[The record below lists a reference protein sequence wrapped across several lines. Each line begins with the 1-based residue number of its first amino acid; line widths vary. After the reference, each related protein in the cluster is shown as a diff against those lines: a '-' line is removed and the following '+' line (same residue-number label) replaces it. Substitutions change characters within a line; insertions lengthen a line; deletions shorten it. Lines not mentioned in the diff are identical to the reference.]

1 MKCILPLCL
10 LAILRN
16 IFPLCS
22 KCLPPIFIIF
32 LIESLV
38 MSMIFLSKIGSWI
51 LPWVALVLFKL
62 FTPILKKG
70 STIDKLVSARNR
82 TYMPS
87 KGKHIF
93 KKLFKASKK
102 VDIMILNVLLYTNTL
117 KTTNVLFCKPHKID

>member
-1 MKCILPLCL
+1 MKCISPLCL

-16 IFPLCS
+16 TFSLCS
-22 KCLPPIFIIF
+22 KYLSPTFIIF

-38 MSMIFLSKIGSWI
+38 TSIIFLSMIGSWI
-51 LPWVALVLFKL
+51 LLWVALVLFKL
-62 FTPILKKG
+62 FTPILKKE

-82 TYMPS
+82 TYMPG

-102 VDIMILNVLLYTNTL
+102 VDIIILNILLYINIP
-117 KTTNVLFCKPHKID
+117 KTTNVLFCTPHKID